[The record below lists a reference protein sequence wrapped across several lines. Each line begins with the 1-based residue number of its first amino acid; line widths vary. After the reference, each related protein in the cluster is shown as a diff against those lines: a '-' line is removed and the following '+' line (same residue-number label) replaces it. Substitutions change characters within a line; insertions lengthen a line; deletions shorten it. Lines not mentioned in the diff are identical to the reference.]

1 MKKIISIAGVLL
13 ILAVMLIG
21 GAFYIVNV
29 DQQVVVTYLGK
40 PVKNIKKP
48 GLYVKIPFLQQAT
61 YFSKKILD
69 YDADPR
75 IVITEDKK
83 NLLLD
88 NYCKWRIADPL
99 KFFQAVRTTNGAMS
113 RLDDIIYS
121 EIRVELGNHTL
132 SEVIADNRAEIMK
145 NVTKASKKK
154 AEVYGI
160 EIVDVRIKRADLPPE
175 NEKAVFARMV
185 SERERIAKR
194 YRSEG
199 REEAKKLRAKADKEK
214 RIILAEAYRKVQNI
228 KGETDSKT
236 IEIYADAYSANESF
250 YAFNKKL
257 EIFDSLSENNK
268 YFLTTQSD
276 IFELLEKGVK

>member
-1 MKKIISIAGVLL
+1 MKKIISIAVVLL

-21 GAFYIVNV
+21 GAFYVVNV

-40 PVKNIKKP
+40 PVKIIKEP
-48 GLYVKIPFLQQAT
+48 GLYVKIPFLQKTT

-88 NYCKWRIADPL
+88 NYCKWYIAEPL
-99 KFFQAVRTTNGAMS
+99 KFYQSVRTTNGAMS

-132 SEVIADNRAEIMK
+132 TEVIAANRAEIMK
-145 NVTKASKKK
+145 NVTAASKKK
-154 AEVYGI
+154 ADEYGI
-160 EIVDVRIKRADLPPE
+160 EIVDIRIKRADLPPE

-199 REEAKKLRAKADKEK
+199 QEEAKKLRAKADKEK
-214 RIILAEAYRKVQNI
+214 RIILAEAYKKVQQI
-228 KGETDSKT
+228 KGETDAKT
-236 IEIYADAYSANESF
+236 IKIYADAYSANESF
-250 YAFNKKL
+250 YVFNKKL
-257 EIFDSLSENNK
+257 EIFNSLSENNK